1 MFIINQSDFL
11 EQEEKRKNKV
21 IDFFIH
27 QRNKIYLN
35 VPDHVWKSQLDLAL
49 MTKSQM
55 LKFGIDNPSTFLK
68 TYGDIQNMGL
78 NLNSIDDQGFEG
90 QIILKNNKKYFFRW
104 IIDNEI

>member
-21 IDFFIH
+21 IDFFID
-27 QRNKIYLN
+27 QRNKIYLG
-35 VPDHVWKSQLDLAL
+35 VPDHVWKSQLNLAL
-49 MTKSQM
+49 LTRSEM
-55 LKFGIDNPSTFLK
+55 LKFALDNPPTFLK
-68 TYGDIQNMGL
+68 TYGNIENMGL